1 MVHQVTFTTTNQLHI
16 LILTIIFIKNEILFL
31 IFKFKLKFLFNLKY
45 DSRLIIGTDLLSTS
59 DGLAMFDNR
68 SWVTDKGTYF
78 TATGEFIKKSDV
90 SDDYVNKQMQI
101 VNNKINLSSYFM
113 DTNYYNIVSNYVKW
127 LVKIL

>member
-1 MVHQVTFTTTNQLHI
+1 MGTKIKKIQIDWTE
-16 LILTIIFIKNEILFL
+16 IKNQCRHTSNKE
-31 IFKFKLKFLFNLKY
+31 
-45 DSRLIIGTDLLSTS
+45 DTDTP
-59 DGLAMFDNR
+59 
-68 SWVTDKGTYF
+68 
-78 TATGEFIKKSDV
+78 ATREFIKKSDV

>member
-1 MVHQVTFTTTNQLHI
+1 MENVNISKVGS
-16 LILTIIFIKNEILFL
+16 TIDVLPTIYN
-31 IFKFKLKFLFNLKY
+31 LFNLKY

-68 SWVTDKGTYF
+68 SWVTDKGSYF
-78 TATGEFIKKSDV
+78 TATGEFIKKGDV

-113 DTNYYNIVSNYVKW
+113 DTNYYNIVSNYVK
-127 LVKIL
+127 